1 MLVGAFHGTSP
12 LVFRGAAV
20 VVCDGVMAT
29 VGSALDDA
37 ARKSQVVNCAE
48 YAEGRRVGDVRLAD
62 VSEVLAADR
71 RSRFV
76 WIGLLEP
83 SEALLREVQQEF
95 GLHDLAVEDAHR
107 AHQRPKLEEYGD
119 AIFVVLRT
127 AQRNAQGHIAFG
139 ETHLF
144 VGPGYVVSVRHGA
157 SVPYVEVRQRCES
170 APQLLR
176 KGPGFVLY
184 AITDFVVDH
193 YFPIIDQL
201 EEDLE
206 KLEEQIFS
214 GNYRRETTERI
225 YDMKRVL
232 LSLKR
237 AVSPLIDICNR
248 LTRFDSVLIDADSR
262 PYFRDV
268 YDHVIRINETVDNLR
283 ELLNGALEANLSL
296 ISVAQ
301 NEVTKKLAS
310 WAAIIAVP
318 TMVAGIYGMNFEYMP
333 ELKWAGG
340 YPFAVVVMV
349 ALCSLLYWR
358 FKKAGWL

>member
-1 MLVGAFHGTSP
+1 
-12 LVFRGAAV
+12 
-20 VVCDGVMAT
+20 
-29 VGSALDDA
+29 
-37 ARKSQVVNCAE
+37 
-48 YAEGRRVGDVRLAD
+48 
-62 VSEVLAADR
+62 
-71 RSRFV
+71 
-76 WIGLLEP
+76 
-83 SEALLREVQQEF
+83 
-95 GLHDLAVEDAHR
+95 
-107 AHQRPKLEEYGD
+107 
-119 AIFVVLRT
+119 VLRT

>member
-1 MLVGAFHGTSP
+1 M
-12 LVFRGAAV
+12 
-20 VVCDGVMAT
+20 
-29 VGSALDDA
+29 
-37 ARKSQVVNCAE
+37 SQVVDCAE
-48 YAEGRRVGDVRLAD
+48 YADGRRVGDVHLPD
-62 VSEVLAADR
+62 VSEVLGDDR
-71 RSRFV
+71 PSRFV
-76 WIGLLEP
+76 WMGLHEP
-83 SEALLREVQQEF
+83 TEELLRQVQHEF
-95 GLHDLAVEDAHR
+95 RLHDLAIEDAHR

-127 AQRNAQGHIAFG
+127 VQRGEDGTMAFG

-170 APQLLR
+170 TPHLLK

-184 AITDFVVDH
+184 ALMDFVVDR
-193 YFPIIDQL
+193 YFPIVDEL

-206 KLEEQIFS
+206 HLEEEIFG

-225 YDMKRVL
+225 YDLKRDL
-232 LSLKR
+232 LGLKR

-248 LTRFDSVLIDADSR
+248 LTRFDSQLIDAESR
-262 PYFRDV
+262 PYFRDI

-296 ISVAQ
+296 VSIQQ

-310 WAAIIAVP
+310 WAAILAVP
-318 TMVAGIYGMNFEYMP
+318 TMVAGVYGMNFEFMP
-333 ELKWAGG
+333 ELKWKLG
-340 YPFAVVVMV
+340 YPLVMAFMV
-349 ALCSLLYWR
+349 GACFMLYR
-358 FKKAGWL
+358 QFKKGGWL